1 MGVRLTWDEAV
12 AKGYISAREAKKA
25 RSKTR
30 SPGDGGNDRNPL
42 QDKFVAAIVERFGGR
57 YNVVPELIPLEGR
70 NFRIDCALPELWLAL
85 EMDGWQYHGKYKGN
99 FQADRE
105 RQNLLVIEGWRI
117 LRFFAKEIITDMD
130 GVLDCVEGAVA
141 SIERKSG
148 TTRVG

>member
-12 AKGYISAREAKKA
+12 AKGYISAREAKEA

-85 EMDGWQYHGKYKGN
+85 EWMGGN
-99 FQADRE
+99 TMENIRE
-105 RQNLLVIEGWRI
+105 ISRLTASGRTSSLLKAGAYFASLQRRLLRI
-117 LRFFAKEIITDMD
+117 WT
-130 GVLDCVEGAVA
+130 A
-141 SIERKSG
+141 SLIA
-148 TTRVG
+148 